1 MSIIKFKNSYSY
13 SNKLESVLNEIRS
26 LNEIKLSYS
35 NVRYRRM
42 WDTSLKDFN
51 IKLNLEKGKW
61 TDFILLAGKFKENN
75 ITRINPFSIHELYTS
90 KLRISLLL
98 FWKDVADKL
107 SSDTVFK
114 LQLNLNL
121 TFT

>member
-51 IKLNLEKGKW
+51 IKLNLEKGK
-61 TDFILLAGKFKENN
+61 
-75 ITRINPFSIHELYTS
+75 
-90 KLRISLLL
+90 
-98 FWKDVADKL
+98 
-107 SSDTVFK
+107 
-114 LQLNLNL
+114 
-121 TFT
+121 